1 MIKIVVLLISSVL
14 YFKSGQSPNMT
25 TSNDA
30 VKEVVPRIGYILG
43 PVWLIIVFLAYSYS
57 YYTFDVVQWEIIEV
71 LGFILTIS
79 SSIIRLWC
87 YQTLGRLFTF
97 DLAIRTRHKLITV
110 GPYRY
115 IRHPSYTAL
124 ILSTLGYSL
133 YIFKVFSVYRDM
145 IGLSNFWY
153 VLALISPTCFV
164 IFFVLKRIPKEEE
177 MLRLEFKEKWRK
189 YVNQTWI
196 LIPFY

>member
-1 MIKIVVLLISSVL
+1 
-14 YFKSGQSPNMT
+14 MT